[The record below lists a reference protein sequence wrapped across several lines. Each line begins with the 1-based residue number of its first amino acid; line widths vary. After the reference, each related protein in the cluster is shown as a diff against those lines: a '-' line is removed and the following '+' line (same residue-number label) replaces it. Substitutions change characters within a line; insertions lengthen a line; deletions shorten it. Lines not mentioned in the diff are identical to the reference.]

1 MERSRSLPIIPRST
15 NNEAK
20 DKDERRSEI
29 SGATHQRRSRNSLDE
44 STAKAINILKHRRTL
59 AGATLR
65 RKITYLNRLL
75 EESKDISVLE
85 KQRDELDLLRERVN
99 EAHDNYYSK
108 LTTFEE
114 INEAYQWFDIRDR
127 EYFQSRTR
135 INERINSF
143 EQTKAYDY
151 VLQRSTLTQSSNS
164 SKSPQNS
171 TSSIRSRRAKAAAKA
186 ASLQIEM
193 NFIDQET
200 EYKKQ
205 QMLYESEY
213 KRQQMLKEYAKAK
226 AEEETMK
233 KFEQEITNRE
243 TISQRQSND
252 MQAYFDRNTYGVGSA
267 HPMHRCRDKERRPEE
282 LGTRNLIQSD
292 DDISDVSGSW
302 PDMPNE
308 DDRLPMKTHL
318 YIVSRQ
324 VKMVKSIVR
333 LRQTFLI

>member
-1 MERSRSLPIIPRST
+1 M
-15 NNEAK
+15 
-20 DKDERRSEI
+20 
-29 SGATHQRRSRNSLDE
+29 
-44 STAKAINILKHRRTL
+44 
-59 AGATLR
+59 
-65 RKITYLNRLL
+65 
-75 EESKDISVLE
+75 
-85 KQRDELDLLRERVN
+85 LRERVN
-99 EAHDNYYSK
+99 EVHDNYYSK

-233 KFEQEITNRE
+233 KLQTGKLFCNDKVMTCKLILIETHMAWEVHNPCIDVETKSADLRNWVQEI
-243 TISQRQSND
+243 
-252 MQAYFDRNTYGVGSA
+252 
-267 HPMHRCRDKERRPEE
+267 
-282 LGTRNLIQSD
+282 
-292 DDISDVSGSW
+292 
-302 PDMPNE
+302 
-308 DDRLPMKTHL
+308 
-318 YIVSRQ
+318 
-324 VKMVKSIVR
+324 
-333 LRQTFLI
+333 

>member
-1 MERSRSLPIIPRST
+1 M
-15 NNEAK
+15 
-20 DKDERRSEI
+20 
-29 SGATHQRRSRNSLDE
+29 
-44 STAKAINILKHRRTL
+44 

-108 LTTFEE
+108 LTTFEK

-171 TSSIRSRRAKAAAKA
+171 TSSIQSRRAKAAAKA

-243 TISQRQSND
+243 TILQRQS
-252 MQAYFDRNTYGVGSA
+252 
-267 HPMHRCRDKERRPEE
+267 MHAS
-282 LGTRNLIQSD
+282 L
-292 DDISDVSGSW
+292 
-302 PDMPNE
+302 
-308 DDRLPMKTHL
+308 
-318 YIVSRQ
+318 
-324 VKMVKSIVR
+324 
-333 LRQTFLI
+333 F